1 MVPLQPRAGRL
12 EGTCDPG
19 TLKWRLGQALGEHS
33 GCWKGHCG
41 LHCTDL
47 RGLLVSDG
55 SGLGGHGV
63 ITPRAAPEASI
74 HQLTALAGTSGT
86 SSLAWGPSE
95 VSGRVGAIL
104 NIDRQPLCSPPCIGL
119 GVRPQGLSCGLWV
132 PVAGSGPWSPGVT
145 AESRRGLKLDLPRA
159 APSAAGPQPPEP
171 LVWAGGCVLEGSG
184 LGQACCPLGLSLR
197 TLPKP

>member
-1 MVPLQPRAGRL
+1 MTCGVQAQMLSVAETGWENLDSLGPSQGRDGTVRVVPLQPRAGRL
-12 EGTCDPG
+12 EGSCDPG

-55 SGLGGHGV
+55 SGLGGHRV
-63 ITPRAAPEASI
+63 VTPRAAPEASV

-95 VSGRVGAIL
+95 VSGRVGTIL
-104 NIDRQPLCSPPCIGL
+104 NIDRRPLCSPPCTDL
-119 GVRPQGLSCGLWV
+119 G
-132 PVAGSGPWSPGVT
+132 
-145 AESRRGLKLDLPRA
+145 
-159 APSAAGPQPPEP
+159 
-171 LVWAGGCVLEGSG
+171 
-184 LGQACCPLGLSLR
+184 
-197 TLPKP
+197 